1 MAAAASYSAE
11 MAIVKEATKGTV
23 PAISGAQRE
32 YFTDDP
38 SINPVQTVM
47 RLPNITNR
55 HVATHLLS
63 DYHIEGRIPIIV
75 TPEGVLGTLLACAVG
90 SDTDALVSG
99 TAYSHTFEP
108 TDTLPTFSI
117 WFKHG
122 ATMQRVINYGVI
134 NTLEFTQDLDDA
146 LRIDAAF
153 IGQKDP
159 INADDISTAVA
170 YDTNDPFMNMDLTVT
185 GPANATEV
193 HRSNILINNNYDIGD
208 GKVHGSRFYSTMVP
222 GKREVTGSFDIWFDD
237 DGDYQSFW
245 GATDA
250 VTPDVDGD
258 YLKIPLVFNW
268 NTNDNF
274 SSTEDRE
281 LTITIPEAVYE
292 ATTITLGNRIKQT
305 ISWSANYDT
314 SDTYEL
320 QVVLQNAKSDA
331 Y

>member
-1 MAAAASYSAE
+1 MAATASYSAE

-23 PAISGAQRE
+23 PAVSGAQRE

-55 HVATHLLS
+55 HVATHVLS
-63 DYHIEGRIPIIV
+63 DYHMEGSIPIIV

-90 SDTDALVSG
+90 PDTDALVNG

-108 TDTLPTFSI
+108 ADTLPTFSI

-122 ATMQRVINYGVI
+122 ATLQRVINYGVV

-146 LRIDAAF
+146 LRVNASF
-153 IGQKDP
+153 VGQKDP
-159 INADDISTAVA
+159 INADDISTAGA
-170 YDTNDPFMNMDLTVT
+170 YDTNEPFMNMDLTVT
-185 GPANATEV
+185 GPANATQV
-193 HRSNILINNNYDIGD
+193 HKSTIMISNNYDVAD
-208 GKVHGSRFYSTMVP
+208 GKVHGSRFYTTMIP
-222 GKREVTGSFDIWFDD
+222 GAREVTGSFDIWFDD

-245 GATDA
+245 GDSAA

-258 YLKIPLVFNW
+258 FSTIPLVFNW

-274 SSTEDRE
+274 STTYDRE

-292 ATTITLGNRIKQT
+292 STTISLGNRVKQT
-305 ISWSANYDT
+305 INWSANYDT

-320 QVVLQNAKSDA
+320 QVVLQNAVSTE